1 VATAVPRDGLPVVA
15 ALPATR
21 GAPVERRLVGM
32 DTSDLRALADARA
45 GIVGATLRTQKQ
57 KTELQSLETG
67 APGEGTT
74 YLKVEKPRF
83 LFLEGSAGAIVAPIV
98 ATAALP
104 DAPAV
109 LAGTSAA
116 RAASSTDRSAVGASA
131 PTVSA
136 CSFAASTS
144 LSDGGGGFHLS
155 RGAPPS
161 LSSSS
166 SSSDDEFSGVVWGES
181 PWCSHSRY
189 SSSCCYRRS
198 RRRIL
203 FSFLRAARSCSRRC
217 MARMTARARGVGGSD
232 REASM
237 VTLC

>member
-155 RGAPPS
+155 RGAPRRSPLPPPPLTTNFPGSSGERVPAARTADTPRPVATGAPAAGFSS
-161 LSSSS
+161 LSYAQPAPAP
-166 SSSDDEFSGVVWGES
+166 V
-181 PWCSHSRY
+181 
-189 SSSCCYRRS
+189 
-198 RRRIL
+198 
-203 FSFLRAARSCSRRC
+203 AAW
-217 MARMTARARGVGGSD
+217 RG
-232 REASM
+232 
-237 VTLC
+237 